1 MSDARENQEA
11 VKFGEQLM
19 PYGVRLDLRNDPE
32 FVKKFGKKVKAAGGS
47 YSECRGHQSTR
58 FVTLPCEQE
67 ALINE
72 IWAAFGGWERTNKK
86 SGEKMGTMVV
96 TLPGG
101 YSSLPAWVTVHDV
114 AMTDPDPAYALRCK
128 LALALMHARERGL
141 CTENQPFTV
150 AEKAAHD
157 AVLAEKK
164 AVVEQARREE
174 AQSAVN
180 ALWALCQ
187 TEELRAKLV
196 EAVLNQTL
204 GGALTRLAKT
214 VATEAL

>member
-11 VKFGEQLM
+11 VKFGEQLL

-32 FVKKFGKKVKAAGGS
+32 FVKKYGKKVRQAGGS

-58 FVTLPCEQE
+58 FVTLPCAEE
-67 ALINE
+67 KLINA
-72 IWAAFGGWERTNKK
+72 IWAEFGGWEQTNKK

-96 TLPGG
+96 SLDGG
-101 YSSLPAWVTVHDV
+101 FHGLPAWVTVHQV

-141 CTENQPFTV
+141 NDSDKPVTL
-150 AEKAAHD
+150 AEKAARD
-157 AVLAEKK
+157 QELADKKTAVET
-164 AVVEQARREE
+164 ARREE
-174 AQSAVN
+174 ATSAVN

-187 TEELRAKLV
+187 TPELREKLV
-196 EAVLNQTL
+196 QAALDETL
-204 GGALTRLAKT
+204 GGALMRLAKK
-214 VATEAL
+214 VSEVSL